1 MGAFLTF
8 TALAIVMF
16 ATRNIDWY
24 SVGEQLSEKKEPML
38 TTDTGN
44 QE

>member
-1 MGAFLTF
+1 MMGAFLTF

-24 SVGEQLSEKKEPML
+24 SVGEQLKI
-38 TTDTGN
+38 
-44 QE
+44 